1 MKTRKRIF
9 AALVFCGLVI
19 LAWTQF
25 APRAGAFIVNWKTTV
40 VYPLFGMPQGTVA
53 RLNVVNIGDPD
64 LSPEPCAM
72 ALKFLSDRDVEIAQ
86 KRVAL
91 EPGQSD
97 FLQIGDPTAL
107 PGRLRAYR
115 RAAVISTISPPE
127 PEIPPGPCLGSL
139 EVIENLTGRTMI
151 FMGDG
156 SVIPNP

>member
-1 MKTRKRIF
+1 MAARKRIF
-9 AALVFCGLVI
+9 AGLLFCGLVG
-19 LAWTQF
+19 LAWTLF
-25 APRAGAFIVNWKTTV
+25 NPRAEAFIVNWKTTAV
-40 VYPLFGMPQGTVA
+40 PLFGMPQGTVA
-53 RLNVVNIGDPD
+53 RLNVVNAGDPSI
-64 LSPEPCAM
+64 SPAPCTLE
-72 ALKFLSDRDVEIAQ
+72 LKFFSDRGVEIAQ

-115 RAAVISTISPPE
+115 RAAVISTIAPPE

-139 EVIENLTGRTMI
+139 EVIENLTGRTMV